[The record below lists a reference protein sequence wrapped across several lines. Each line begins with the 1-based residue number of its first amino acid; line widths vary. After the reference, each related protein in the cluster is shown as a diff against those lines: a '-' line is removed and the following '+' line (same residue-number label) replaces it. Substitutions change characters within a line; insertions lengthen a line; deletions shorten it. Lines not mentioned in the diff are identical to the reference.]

1 MKFKNLLAI
10 ILSLALVLT
19 LTACDGASGG
29 NNQGG
34 EDTAPVIPNLST
46 TEETPMSEDN
56 NQDEESTPFASA
68 SVGDVIQFGAFDW
81 RVLEIQDDKALII
94 SEDIIEHR
102 PYHVNVGD
110 ITWEHSTIRQ
120 YLNGEFY
127 NSFSSAEQER
137 IVETTI
143 INNDNPIHGTAGGND
158 TTDNIFLLSI
168 DEAEMYFPNDTSRI
182 ALNADGEAS
191 WWWLRSP
198 GFSSISAADVIDYG
212 DVNVGGN
219 FVDIDNGGVRPALWL
234 NL

>member
-1 MKFKNLLAI
+1 MKFKNLPAI

-19 LTACDGASGG
+19 LTACGSDPMPEPQP
-29 NNQGG
+29 N
-34 EDTAPVIPNLST
+34 PIP
-46 TEETPMSEDN
+46 EFIEI
-56 NQDEESTPFASA
+56 
-68 SVGDVIQFGAFDW
+68 GDVIQFGAFDW
-81 RVLEIQDDKALII
+81 RVLDVQDGMALVI

-120 YLNGEFY
+120 YLNGDFY

-143 INNDNPIHGTAGGND
+143 INNDNPNHGTAGGND

-182 ALNADGEAS
+182 AVDADGES
-191 WWWLRSP
+191 HWWWLRSP

-219 FVDIDNGGVRPALWL
+219 FADIDNGGVRPALWL

>member
-1 MKFKNLLAI
+1 MYIGAFIMKFKNLLAI

-19 LTACDGASGG
+19 LTACGSDPMPEPQP
-29 NNQGG
+29 N
-34 EDTAPVIPNLST
+34 PIP
-46 TEETPMSEDN
+46 EFIEI
-56 NQDEESTPFASA
+56 
-68 SVGDVIQFGAFDW
+68 GDVIQFGAFDW
-81 RVLEIQDDKALII
+81 RVLDVQDGKALII
-94 SEDIIEHR
+94 SDTIVTQQR
-102 PYHVNVGD
+102 YHSGGD

-120 YLNGEFY
+120 YLNGEFC
-127 NSFSSAEQER
+127 NSFSSAEQGL
-137 IVETTI
+137 IAETTI
-143 INNDNPIHGTAGGND
+143 INNDNPIHGTAGGNN

-182 ALNADGEAS
+182 AVNADGEAS

-219 FVDIDNGGVRPALWL
+219 FADIDNGGVRPALWL